1 MTSSMRRSYS
11 SINQN
16 RPTMCGLLAAK
27 RGYIVEESRIFR
39 SHLRR
44 ISTQEESSPQH
55 PGFKFIREGKAI
67 MSYAQ
72 NEEVFY
78 NRVQIFNRDF
88 SILVIR
94 HFIKIREE
102 ESTKNHKKK
111 LEHYRG
117 TGSHLVRS

>member
-1 MTSSMRRSYS
+1 
-11 SINQN
+11 
-16 RPTMCGLLAAK
+16 
-27 RGYIVEESRIFR
+27 
-39 SHLRR
+39 
-44 ISTQEESSPQH
+44 
-55 PGFKFIREGKAI
+55 

-117 TGSHLVRS
+117 TGSHLVRSWLYLDSYEHNNYDDILWESGAMRYEMI